1 MWLWFTF
8 SLILPFV
15 HGRLF
20 DSADY
25 RAILRSFDPNYLNGN
40 IWSSNDLMRRHHG
53 SLKGHGLDSGYERLR
68 NHLDL
73 NRLAAHDRVD
83 AQYDALGA
91 DALNSLRRLYQAFI
105 NQSPQK
111 VDNNEDYYPVNNV
124 LAHGNNIHDGLGFRS
139 SLDRLISEISATN
152 ELKETFRKRAGID
165 LFDDNLEYDTNPVIS
180 SFVPNQSIRRSSNL
194 APVRTFAPLHH
205 LQPSSTH
212 RTLVGQ
218 RDNHEHSLYPH
229 RLEHTALVKNL
240 SGMVPAQLV
249 NHRKSSQ
256 IFRPSRLI
264 GEPVRAEIYSSPR
277 VSEEGYYSPHSTVT
291 EHFWY

>member
-1 MWLWFTF
+1 MRLWFTLF
-8 SLILPFV
+8 LILPFV
-15 HGRLF
+15 RGRLF
-20 DSADY
+20 DNADY
-25 RAILRSFDPNYLNGN
+25 RAILRSLDPNYLNGN
-40 IWSSNDLMRRHHG
+40 IWSSNDLMRRHLG

-68 NHLDL
+68 NHLEL
-73 NRLAAHDRVD
+73 NRLSAHDRVD

-111 VDNNEDYYPVNNV
+111 IDNNEDYYPVNNV

-180 SFVPNQSIRRSSNL
+180 SFVPNQSIRRSFNL
-194 APVRTFAPLHH
+194 APLRH

-212 RTLVGQ
+212 RILVGQ
-218 RDNHEHSLYPH
+218 RDNHEHALYPH
-229 RLEHTALVKNL
+229 RLEHTARGEHW

-249 NHRKSSQ
+249 NHKYSQ

>member
-1 MWLWFTF
+1 MRLWFTLF
-8 SLILPFV
+8 LILPFV
-15 HGRLF
+15 RGRLF
-20 DSADY
+20 DNADY
-25 RAILRSFDPNYLNGN
+25 RAILRSLDPNYLNGN
-40 IWSSNDLMRRHHG
+40 IWSSNDLMRRHLG

-68 NHLDL
+68 NHLEL
-73 NRLAAHDRVD
+73 NRLSAHDRVD

-111 VDNNEDYYPVNNV
+111 IDNNEDYYPVNNV

-194 APVRTFAPLHH
+194 APVRTFAPLRH

-212 RTLVGQ
+212 RILVGQ
-218 RDNHEHSLYPH
+218 RDNQEHSLYPH
-229 RLEHTALVKNL
+229 RLEHTDHGKHW
-240 SGMVPAQLV
+240 SGMVPAQPV
-249 NHRKSSQ
+249 NHKSSQ

-264 GEPVRAEIYSSPR
+264 HEPVRAEIYSSPR
-277 VSEEGYYSPHSTVT
+277 VLEEGYYSPHSTVT